1 VGYEHG
7 DLYEAEELFRDGKPV
22 NGRNL
27 CLVHYPDGE
36 VFFPVPKTEGHYS
49 ETPVYFE
56 GGIFIIDVDFLQGLI
71 RIMRFDCGDHSI
83 RVHAEIPLSAVKD
96 CYNLQLHISPL
107 SLTRQC
113 DNTLEIIWP
122 EKLSIPINDHDS
134 FFLRDGEKLYFN
146 RWHEEGEGADYRYW
160 DETIVRN
167 LAGDVTETL
176 PGDVMLMGNG
186 ELWNLR

>member
-1 VGYEHG
+1 M
-7 DLYEAEELFRDGKPV
+7 
-22 NGRNL
+22 
-27 CLVHYPDGE
+27 
-36 VFFPVPKTEGHYS
+36 PKTKGHYS
-49 ETPVYFE
+49 EKPVFFE

-96 CYNLQLHISPL
+96 CYNMQLHISPL

-167 LAGDVTETL
+167 LEGDVTETL

-186 ELWNLR
+186 EMWNLK